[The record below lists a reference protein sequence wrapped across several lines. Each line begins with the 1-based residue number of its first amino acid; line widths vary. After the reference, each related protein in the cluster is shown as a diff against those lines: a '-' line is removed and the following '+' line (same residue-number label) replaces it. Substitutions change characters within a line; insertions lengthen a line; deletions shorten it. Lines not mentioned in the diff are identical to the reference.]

1 MIGEQIAGNF
11 HIGIAGQF
19 VESYMMIVAAM
30 ALGYIAHMTPKTW
43 TAGVSQAYM
52 SMAAIW
58 QALLLAVVLF
68 VVVQTR
74 QSDLVPFI
82 YLQY

>member
-1 MIGEQIAGNF
+1 
-11 HIGIAGQF
+11 
-19 VESYMMIVAAM
+19 
-30 ALGYIAHMTPKTW
+30 
-43 TAGVSQAYM
+43 M

-58 QALLLAVVLF
+58 QALLLAAVLF